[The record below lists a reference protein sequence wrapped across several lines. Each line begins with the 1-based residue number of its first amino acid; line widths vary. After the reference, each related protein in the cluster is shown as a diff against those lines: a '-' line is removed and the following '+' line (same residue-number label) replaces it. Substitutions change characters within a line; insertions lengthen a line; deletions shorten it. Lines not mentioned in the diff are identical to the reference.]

1 MIRLFAGFDEREAIG
16 YAVFCHS
23 VVARAS
29 QPVSFTPL
37 HAMGLPEGSNCFT
50 VSRFL
55 IPWLCGYT
63 GYAIFM
69 DGSDMLM
76 LGDVS
81 ALAMA
86 FDPRYAVQVVKHPD
100 YKTRHRTKYVGTEME
115 CPNRDY
121 PRKNWASVMLI
132 NCEHPDWRWAT
143 PEALA
148 KADLGSLLSFGFTD
162 AIGDLPAQ
170 WNCLL
175 DEGQPLGLVGHW
187 TAGIPAFPAYA
198 DAPYAKLWHDERRR
212 MEGVWTSRSS

>member
-121 PRKNWASVMLI
+121 PRRTGRAS
-132 NCEHPDWRWAT
+132 C
-143 PEALA
+143 
-148 KADLGSLLSFGFTD
+148 S
-162 AIGDLPAQ
+162 
-170 WNCLL
+170 
-175 DEGQPLGLVGHW
+175 
-187 TAGIPAFPAYA
+187 
-198 DAPYAKLWHDERRR
+198 
-212 MEGVWTSRSS
+212 